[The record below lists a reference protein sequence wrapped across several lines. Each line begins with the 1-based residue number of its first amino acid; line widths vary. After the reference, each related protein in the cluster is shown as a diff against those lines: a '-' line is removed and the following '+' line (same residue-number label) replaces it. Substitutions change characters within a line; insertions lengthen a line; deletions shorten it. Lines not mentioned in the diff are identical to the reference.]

1 MFLVHSLVCAL
12 SKNCSFA
19 RIFDKSNFNTPPP
32 PPPLPPLCCCT
43 VVLTYL
49 RCGSAHGCLTSL
61 TSILVH
67 SCTACCGCLTSL
79 TSILVQSC
87 TAWRGCLASLT
98 STLVH
103 NCTARCSIHGASCFT
118 CLALLLPSPSLSQDA
133 AMPPSPIASALHE
146 THPRPMAISL
156 SDVAVPKAHAPGTP
170 PSTHAHTHCPAHL
183 LPALPTCPLSHSCY
197 TPGPDA
203 LLEPAAPMRNLTSY
217 YLVLSSTSPLLLRL
231 TCSLHSLALLASC
244 SAVRLLYFT
253 QSLSPHNG
261 FSIHLS
267 PWTAKIALAVVAGGT
282 RHRRLNRKR

>member
-1 MFLVHSLVCAL
+1 MLLYCCAYL
-12 SKNCSFA
+12 PTLWFCA
-19 RIFDKSNFNTPPP
+19 RMLRMFDKSNFNPCSKLHGLARMFGKSNFNPCSQLYGSVFDP
-32 PPPLPPLCCCT
+32 RRCLFYLPCAAIAFSQPLPGCDDASITHSLCT
-43 VVLTYL
+43 TWN
-49 RCGSAHGCLTSL
+49 TS
-61 TSILVH
+61 
-67 SCTACCGCLTSL
+67 
-79 TSILVQSC
+79 
-87 TAWRGCLASLT
+87 
-98 STLVH
+98 
-103 NCTARCSIHGASCFT
+103 
-118 CLALLLPSPSLSQDA
+118 SPEA
-133 AMPPSPIASALHE
+133 
-146 THPRPMAISL
+146 MAISL
-156 SDVAVPKAHAPGTP
+156 SDVAVPKAYAPGTP

-183 LPALPTCPLSHSCY
+183 LPALPTCPLSQSCY

-282 RHRRLNRKR
+282 RHRRLNIFQRGSNHQPG

>member
-1 MFLVHSLVCAL
+1 
-12 SKNCSFA
+12 
-19 RIFDKSNFNTPPP
+19 
-32 PPPLPPLCCCT
+32 
-43 VVLTYL
+43 
-49 RCGSAHGCLTSL
+49 
-61 TSILVH
+61 
-67 SCTACCGCLTSL
+67 
-79 TSILVQSC
+79 
-87 TAWRGCLASLT
+87 
-98 STLVH
+98 
-103 NCTARCSIHGASCFT
+103 
-118 CLALLLPSPSLSQDA
+118 
-133 AMPPSPIASALHE
+133 
-146 THPRPMAISL
+146 MAISL
-156 SDVAVPKAHAPGTP
+156 SDVAVPKAYAPGTP

-282 RHRRLNRKR
+282 RHRRLDNVQTSWILLCSKGITQFTCNNSKQFKALKKPTIFFTSYKSMLSDNNSEQVQSKVYNIGAWEERKSWTLNGFWWSTCF